1 MGMGDVRMSTSTSLH
16 CATCCTWCRNQ
27 HRRVVQVTVQSSCR
41 TRIIHSRPTV
51 RFTRLGFKY
60 DSLNGGSAVVI
71 QTLPRATPKEP
82 ETDTSSQPTPPLSQ
96 RQIVRTR
103 DDVPDSGSPHHVET
117 PAEIPL
123 SSPARLLSDTLIS
136 INVVIFLLQVMIP
149 DVTLMGV
156 KMNSMIDQGE
166 WYRLLSAAFLHGSP
180 THLMLNMLSLH
191 SLGTVCEWTCGRGR
205 FLTIYLFA
213 AICGNIASYYGAPD
227 APSLGASGAIFGIAG
242 ALIVYFARNKVL
254 YRDSSTGMAIRLGI
268 TVALN
273 FGLGMLLPNIDEYGH
288 LGGLIGGATMALLL
302 GPSYELCY
310 LKGREGVWLIDETI
324 IPFFSDVPRRVYHD
338 DTIH

>member
-1 MGMGDVRMSTSTSLH
+1 MGDVRVSMSASTS
-16 CATCCTWCRNQ
+16 ATCSTWCRNDK
-27 HRRVVQVTVQSSCR
+27 HNRRVVQVIVRSSTGTRVIQSRHTALIS
-41 TRIIHSRPTV
+41 
-51 RFTRLGFKY
+51 RLGFKY
-60 DSLNGGSAVVI
+60 DSVYGGSAQFLT
-71 QTLPRATPKEP
+71 QTLPRATQKET
-82 ETDTSSQPTPPLSQ
+82 ETSSELHSQSPLSE
-96 RQIVRTR
+96 RQVARSR
-103 DDVPDSGSPHHVET
+103 DEDSASPHHVET

-136 INVVIFLLQVMIP
+136 INVIVFLLQVMFP
-149 DVTLMGV
+149 EVTLTGV

-205 FLTIYLFA
+205 FLTIYLFS

-254 YRDSSTGMAIRLGI
+254 YRNSSTSMAIRLGI

-288 LGGLIGGATMALLL
+288 LGGLLGGATMAVLL
-302 GPSYELCY
+302 GPSYDLCY

-338 DTIH
+338 DTVH